1 MNILNKH
8 LIVTMISLA
17 GFCLADD
24 QIISQ
29 YLVNNLNV
37 NVQSS
42 AILQGVQQ
50 NSPSKIVI
58 NYAGAMY
65 FLANEVRA
73 DIAEQSSV
81 AIEMNALNPYYTYS
95 TGQIIVTLIG
105 DTPQSQPATPEASV
119 SGSFFDY
126 SNHEHSFFNQ

>member
-24 QIISQ
+24 QVISQ

-81 AIEMNALNPYYTYS
+81 AIEMNALS
-95 TGQIIVTLIG
+95 
-105 DTPQSQPATPEASV
+105 SK
-119 SGSFFDY
+119 
-126 SNHEHSFFNQ
+126 SNVIADKL